1 MIIVYHERKLY
12 SELLFSSII
21 FCLFTIF
28 YWKINENR
36 DFFFI
41 LYHWVNFST
50 CFIFISC
57 ITLYLSYTIS
67 VDLVSSMLL
76 RLIENLLPEVELIL
90 CNAIWFK
97 SVLFLLYEYFLQQ
110 VYFHPFYENSF
121 QRSWLCNIDAI
132 SFCLNLTLR

>member
-12 SELLFSSII
+12 SELLVSSII

-36 DFFFI
+36 DFFI
-41 LYHWVNFST
+41 SNYWVNFPT
-50 CFIFISC
+50 CFIFISFYF
-57 ITLYLSYTIS
+57 IFHIHKLYIYHTQIS

-76 RLIENLLPEVELIL
+76 RLLENLLPEVELIL

-97 SVLFLLYEYFLQQ
+97 SVLFLLYQYFLQQ
-110 VYFHPFYENSF
+110 VYFHLFYENSF
-121 QRSWLCNIDAI
+121 QRS
-132 SFCLNLTLR
+132 

>member
-36 DFFFI
+36 DFFI
-41 LYHWVNFST
+41 SYHWVNFPT
-50 CFIFISC
+50 CFIFISFYF
-57 ITLYLSYTIS
+57 IFHIHKLYIYHTQIS

-76 RLIENLLPEVELIL
+76 RLLENLLPEVELIL

-97 SVLFLLYEYFLQQ
+97 SVLFLLYQYFLQQ
-110 VYFHPFYENSF
+110 VYFHLFYENSF
-121 QRSWLCNIDAI
+121 QRS
-132 SFCLNLTLR
+132 